1 MIRDGPGCVTSGMT
15 LRYAVACLALTLMLA
30 ACGGSSHAAS
40 SPGGASSS
48 ATTNASSSATTNA
61 SSAAEAPA
69 GTPVKLAI
77 KNFAFKPPTITVA
90 AGTKVTFTNED
101 KTAHTATSTAN
112 GAFDTGT
119 INPGHSATVVLKKP
133 GTYTYFCQ
141 FHAFMRG
148 TVIVK

>member
-1 MIRDGPGCVTSGMT
+1 MNIRYG
-15 LRYAVACLALTLMLA
+15 VACLALTLLLA
-30 ACGGSSHAAS
+30 GCGGSSHPAS
-40 SPGGASSS
+40 SAGPVASS
-48 ATTNASSSATTNA
+48 ATTKASATTN
-61 SSAAEAPA
+61 SSAATDAPKA
-69 GTPVKLAI
+69 GAVKLAI

-90 AGTKVTFTNED
+90 AGTKLTFTNDD
-101 KTAHTATSTAN
+101 KTAHTATSTAT

-133 GTYTYFCQ
+133 GTYTYYCQ